1 MLVVTVLE
9 DGCDQEPLNVGC
21 PPCLRVAVDQGTT
34 KCWLSPCLRVAVTR
48 DH

>member
-9 DGCDQEPLNVGC
+9 GL
-21 PPCLRVAVDQGTT
+21 AVTRYT